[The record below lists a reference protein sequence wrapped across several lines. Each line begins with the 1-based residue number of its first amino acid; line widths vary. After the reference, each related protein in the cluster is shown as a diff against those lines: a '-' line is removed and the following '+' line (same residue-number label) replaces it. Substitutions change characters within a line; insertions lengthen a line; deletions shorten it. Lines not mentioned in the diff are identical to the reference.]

1 MDLTP
6 YIAMST
12 SPTGQPQ
19 HEPHPSSLTGRVLTK
34 QRSELTPQAVRLAT
48 LHLQRHT
55 SMESS
60 SLSKGMTSKHSPAHT
75 CKLPPAPEKE
85 ESPAKKF
92 KKHLRQGFRLL
103 SNASYKDLREPEMQ
117 WKRVPA
123 PPKDRRTDEPYTVW
137 WVDDD
142 ALVGCMICHVPFGMY
157 FRRHHCRSCGD
168 IVCSDCSKARKDV
181 YGLDG
186 LHRVCDA
193 CMVDGTWVQ
202 PQRQRSIVDDAAGDD
217 RVQPHAWVDFN
228 DPLPAPPPEPSS
240 AWEIPTHAKGDVGA
254 PPGLVHAPP
263 RPLNVTCVSTPVAHE
278 GNAAWVADFSAVE
291 TLASRNVM
299 EGALSEDDENDRS
312 SCCSLRGCCVVS

>member
-263 RPLNVTCVSTPVAHE
+263 RPLNVTYDNALLSWFRST
-278 GNAAWVADFSAVE
+278 
-291 TLASRNVM
+291 TLHDQMRFNSR
-299 EGALSEDDENDRS
+299 GT
-312 SCCSLRGCCVVS
+312 

>member
-202 PQRQRSIVDDAAGDD
+202 PQRQRTAVMTIQDSDSAE
-217 RVQPHAWVDFN
+217 Q
-228 DPLPAPPPEPSS
+228 APSWTMRLETIESS
-240 AWEIPTHAKGDVGA
+240 PTHGSTSTIHCQHRLRNRLRRGRFQHMPKG
-254 PPGLVHAPP
+254 
-263 RPLNVTCVSTPVAHE
+263 TSAHH
-278 GNAAWVADFSAVE
+278 
-291 TLASRNVM
+291 L
-299 EGALSEDDENDRS
+299 ALSTLPHDR
-312 SCCSLRGCCVVS
+312 